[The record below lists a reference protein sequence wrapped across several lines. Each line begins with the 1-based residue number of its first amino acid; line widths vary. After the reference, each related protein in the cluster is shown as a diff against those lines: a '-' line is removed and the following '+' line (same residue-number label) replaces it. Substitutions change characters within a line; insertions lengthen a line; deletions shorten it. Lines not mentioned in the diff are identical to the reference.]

1 MNTTVLLGTLW
12 PIGNAKEP
20 EKKEHDPSRPR
31 RISSLGLN
39 DKSLLF
45 VRVLP

>member
-20 EKKEHDPSRPR
+20 EKKEHDLDETQKNLIAWIER
-31 RISSLGLN
+31 
-39 DKSLLF
+39 
-45 VRVLP
+45 